1 LFVHRFS
8 IIFTLSN
15 STTGALYV
23 TTLANSNWSMKEKS
37 KHVHFRSAKMV
48 LYTLFSE
55 KMIFPTIF
63 TQLSQQNDF
72 PHHFLHSF
80 LSKMVFATIF
90 TEFAAAGKRYSKAKH
105 LFW

>member
-1 LFVHRFS
+1 LV
-8 IIFTLSN
+8 
-15 STTGALYV
+15 YE
-23 TTLANSNWSMKEKS
+23 EKS

-80 LSKMVFATIF
+80 LSKISQPPFLQSLLLLVKGT
-90 TEFAAAGKRYSKAKH
+90 AKPNTY
-105 LFW
+105 FGEKKSVMNMI